1 MTTAMIGPASTAPA
15 DPTAWSI
22 GAPRLLAGLDHGLH
36 RLDHRAHYAVHGPQP
51 AVDLPRLLGM
61 LDGVALAGRGGAGFP
76 LAAKIRALPAGTS
89 REVVINGCESEPASV
104 KDRLL
109 LRFTPH
115 LVLDG
120 ALGLAASLGAHRV
133 TLAVHDSLS
142 GDSVRAAIAE
152 RSDARIV
159 RIHRVPGGFVSG
171 EARAVMRS
179 IRRGPAIPP
188 GRRIHASSYGAI
200 LGNVE
205 TFAQLAVLLRLGSQ
219 RYGATGSLAEPGST
233 LLSLGGAVSRSGVVE
248 VPLGIPLGVLL
259 EAGHAAPA
267 QAVVVGGYHG
277 SWLPADPELRLS
289 RAGVTQAGGSF
300 GAGVVLVLDHETC
313 GLGEL
318 LGVTD
323 WLAAESAKQCGPCV
337 FGLPALARDIRA
349 IWSGDRNGLAR
360 VLRHADLV
368 DGRGACRHP
377 DGAARFVR
385 SGLTALSDDI
395 AAHLR
400 GGCGRPV
407 RGQLPI
413 GGSR

>member
-1 MTTAMIGPASTAPA
+1 MTTAMIRPASTTPA

-61 LDGVALAGRGGAGFP
+61 LDGVVLAGRGGAGFP
-76 LAAKIRALPAGTS
+76 LAAKIRALPAGTP
-89 REVVINGCESEPASV
+89 REVVVNGCESEPASL

-109 LRFTPH
+109 LRYTPH

-133 TLAVHDSLS
+133 TLAVHDSVS
-142 GDSVRAAIAE
+142 ADSVRAAIAE

-159 RIHRVPGGFVSG
+159 RIHRLPGGFVSG

-188 GRRIHASSYGAI
+188 GRRIHASSYGVI

-205 TFAQLAVLLRLGSQ
+205 TFAQLAVLLRLGPQ
-219 RYGATGSLAEPGST
+219 RYGDTGSLAEPGST

-259 EAGHAAPA
+259 EASHAAPA

-277 SWLPADPELRLS
+277 GRLPADPELRLS
-289 RAGVTQAGGSF
+289 RAGITQAGGSF
-300 GAGVVLVLDHETC
+300 GAGVVLVLDHDTC

-349 IWSGDRNGLAR
+349 IWSGDRKGLAQG
-360 VLRHADLV
+360 LRHADLV

-385 SGLTALSDDI
+385 SGLNALSDEI

>member
-1 MTTAMIGPASTAPA
+1 MTTAMIRPASTTPA

-36 RLDHRAHYAVHGPQP
+36 RLDHRAHYAIHGPQP
-51 AVDLPRLLGM
+51 AVDPPRLLGM
-61 LDGVALAGRGGAGFP
+61 VDGVALAGRGGAGFP
-76 LAAKIRALPAGTS
+76 LAAKIRALPAGTR

-142 GDSVRAAIAE
+142 ADSVRAAIAE

-205 TFAQLAVLLRLGSQ
+205 TFAQLAVLLRLGPQ

-259 EAGHAAPA
+259 EASHAAPA

-318 LGVTD
+318 LAVTD

-337 FGLPALARDIRA
+337 FGLPALARDVRA

>member
-1 MTTAMIGPASTAPA
+1 MTTAMIRPASTAPA

-36 RLDHRAHYAVHGPQP
+36 RLDHRAHYAIHGPQP

-76 LAAKIRALPAGTS
+76 LAAKIRALPVGTR

-120 ALGLAASLGAHRV
+120 ALSLAASLGAHRV

-142 GDSVRAAIAE
+142 ADSVRAAIAE

-179 IRRGPAIPP
+179 IRGGPAIPP

-205 TFAQLAVLLRLGSQ
+205 TFAQLAVLLRLGPQ

-259 EAGHAAPA
+259 EASHAAPA

-337 FGLPALARDIRA
+337 FGLPALARDVRA
-349 IWSGDRNGLAR
+349 IWSGDRNGLAQG
-360 VLRHADLV
+360 LRHADLV

-377 DGAARFVR
+377 EGAARFVR
-385 SGLTALSDDI
+385 SGLNALSDDI

>member
-1 MTTAMIGPASTAPA
+1 MIRPASTTPA

-76 LAAKIRALPAGTS
+76 LAAKIRALPPGTR
-89 REVVINGCESEPASV
+89 REVVVNGCESEPASL

-142 GDSVRAAIAE
+142 AHSVRAAIAE

-188 GRRIHASSYGAI
+188 GRRIHASSYGVI

-205 TFAQLAVLLRLGSQ
+205 TFAQLAVLLRLGPQ
-219 RYGATGSLAEPGST
+219 RYGDTGSLAEPGST
-233 LLSLGGAVSRSGVVE
+233 LLSLSGAVSRSGVVE

-259 EAGHAAPA
+259 EASQAAPA
-267 QAVVVGGYHG
+267 QAMVVGGYHG

-323 WLAAESAKQCGPCV
+323 WLAAESAKQCGPCL

-349 IWSGDRNGLAR
+349 IWSGDRNGLAQG
-360 VLRHADLV
+360 LRHADLI

-385 SGLTALSDDI
+385 SGLNALSDDI

>member
-1 MTTAMIGPASTAPA
+1 MTTAMIRPASTTPA

-61 LDGVALAGRGGAGFP
+61 LDGVVLAGRGGAGFP
-76 LAAKIRALPAGTS
+76 LAAKIRALPAGTP
-89 REVVINGCESEPASV
+89 REVVVNGCESEPASL

-109 LRFTPH
+109 LRYTPH

-133 TLAVHDSLS
+133 TLAVHDSVS
-142 GDSVRAAIAE
+142 ADSVRAAIAE

-159 RIHRVPGGFVSG
+159 RIHRLPGGFVSG

-188 GRRIHASSYGAI
+188 GRRIHASSYGVI

-205 TFAQLAVLLRLGSQ
+205 TFAQLAVLLRLGPQ
-219 RYGATGSLAEPGST
+219 RYGDTGSLAEPGST

-259 EAGHAAPA
+259 EASQAAPA

-277 SWLPADPELRLS
+277 GWLPADPELRLS
-289 RAGVTQAGGSF
+289 RAGITQAGGSF

-349 IWSGDRNGLAR
+349 IWSGDRKGLAQG
-360 VLRHADLV
+360 LRHADLV

-385 SGLTALSDDI
+385 SGLNALSDDI

>member
-1 MTTAMIGPASTAPA
+1 MTTMIRPAVTTPSE
-15 DPTAWSI
+15 PTAWSI
-22 GAPRLLAGLDHGLH
+22 GAPRLLAGLDRGLH
-36 RLDHRAHYAVHGPQP
+36 RLDQRAHHAVHGPQP

-76 LAAKIRALPAGTS
+76 LAAKIRALPAGTR

-104 KDRLL
+104 KDRFL
-109 LRFTPH
+109 LRFSPH

-142 GDSVRAAIAE
+142 ADSVRTAIAE

-179 IRRGPAIPP
+179 IHRGPAIPP
-188 GRRIHASSYGAI
+188 GRRIHASSHGVVLA
-200 LGNVE
+200 NVE
-205 TFAQLAVLLRLGSQ
+205 TFAQLAVLLRLGPQ
-219 RYGATGSLAEPGST
+219 RYRDTGSLAEPGST
-233 LLSLGGAVSRSGVVE
+233 LLSLGGAVSRSGVAE

-259 EAGHAAPA
+259 EASHAAPA
-267 QAVVVGGYHG
+267 QAVLVGGYHG
-277 SWLPADPELRLS
+277 SWLPADPDLRLS

-318 LGVTD
+318 LRATD

-349 IWSGDRNGLAR
+349 IWSGDRNALALG
-360 VLRHADLV
+360 LRHADLV
-368 DGRGACRHP
+368 EGRGACRHP

-385 SGLTALSDDI
+385 SGLATLSDDV
-395 AAHLR
+395 AAHRR

-407 RGQLPI
+407 RGLLPI
-413 GGSR
+413 GGPR

>member
-1 MTTAMIGPASTAPA
+1 
-15 DPTAWSI
+15 
-22 GAPRLLAGLDHGLH
+22 
-36 RLDHRAHYAVHGPQP
+36 
-51 AVDLPRLLGM
+51 LLGM

-76 LAAKIRALPAGTS
+76 LVAKIRALPVGTR

-142 GDSVRAAIAE
+142 ADSVRAAIAE

-259 EAGHAAPA
+259 EASHAAPA

-318 LGVTD
+318 LAVTD

-337 FGLPALARDIRA
+337 FGLPALARDVRA

>member
-109 LRFTPH
+109 LQFTPH

-142 GDSVRAAIAE
+142 ADSVRAAIAE

-337 FGLPALARDIRA
+337 FGLPALARDVRA

-385 SGLTALSDDI
+385 SGLTALSDEI

>member
-1 MTTAMIGPASTAPA
+1 
-15 DPTAWSI
+15 
-22 GAPRLLAGLDHGLH
+22 
-36 RLDHRAHYAVHGPQP
+36 V
-51 AVDLPRLLGM
+51 
-61 LDGVALAGRGGAGFP
+61 
-76 LAAKIRALPAGTS
+76 
-89 REVVINGCESEPASV
+89 
-104 KDRLL
+104 
-109 LRFTPH
+109 
-115 LVLDG
+115 
-120 ALGLAASLGAHRV
+120 
-133 TLAVHDSLS
+133 
-142 GDSVRAAIAE
+142 
-152 RSDARIV
+152 
-159 RIHRVPGGFVSG
+159 
-171 EARAVMRS
+171 
-179 IRRGPAIPP
+179 
-188 GRRIHASSYGAI
+188 I

-205 TFAQLAVLLRLGSQ
+205 TFAQLAVLLRLGPQ
-219 RYGATGSLAEPGST
+219 RYGDTGSLAEPGST

-259 EAGHAAPA
+259 EASHAAPA

-300 GAGVVLVLDHETC
+300 GAGVVLVVDHETC

-337 FGLPALARDIRA
+337 FGLPALARDVRA

-360 VLRHADLV
+360 GLRHADLV

-385 SGLTALSDDI
+385 SGLNALSDDI

>member
-120 ALGLAASLGAHRV
+120 ALSLAASLGAHRV

-142 GDSVRAAIAE
+142 ADSVRAAIAE

-337 FGLPALARDIRA
+337 FGLPALARDVRT
-349 IWSGDRNGLAR
+349 IWSGDRNGVAR
-360 VLRHADLV
+360 GLRHADLV

-385 SGLTALSDDI
+385 SGLDALSDDI

>member
-1 MTTAMIGPASTAPA
+1 MTTAMIRPASTTPVE
-15 DPTAWSI
+15 PMAWSI

-36 RLDHRAHYAVHGPQP
+36 RLDRRAHDAIHGPQP

-61 LDGVALAGRGGAGFP
+61 LDGAALAGRGGAGFP
-76 LAAKIRALPAGTS
+76 VAAKIRALPAGTR
-89 REVVINGCESEPASV
+89 REVVVNGCESEPASV

-133 TLAVHDSLS
+133 TLAVHDALS
-142 GDSVRAAIAE
+142 ADSVRAAIAE

-159 RIHRVPGGFVSG
+159 RIHRLPGGFVSG

-188 GRRIHASSYGAI
+188 GRRIHASSYGVI

-205 TFAQLAVLLRLGSQ
+205 TFAQLAVLLRLGPQ
-219 RYGATGSLAEPGST
+219 RYGDTGSLAEPGST

-259 EAGHAAPA
+259 EASHAAPA

-300 GAGVVLVLDHETC
+300 GAGVVLVLDHDTC

-349 IWSGDRNGLAR
+349 IWSGDRKGLAQG
-360 VLRHADLV
+360 LRHADLV

-385 SGLTALSDDI
+385 SGLNALSDDI

>member
-36 RLDHRAHYAVHGPQP
+36 RLDHRAHYAMHGPQP
-51 AVDLPRLLGM
+51 AVDLRRLLGM
-61 LDGVALAGRGGAGFP
+61 LDGVALVGRGGAGFP
-76 LAAKIRALPAGTS
+76 LAAKIRALPAGTR
-89 REVVINGCESEPASV
+89 REVVVNGCESEPASV

-142 GDSVRAAIAE
+142 ADSVRAAIAE

-318 LGVTD
+318 LAVTD

-337 FGLPALARDIRA
+337 FGLPALARDVRA

-385 SGLTALSDDI
+385 SGLDALSDDI

>member
-1 MTTAMIGPASTAPA
+1 MTTAMIRPASTTPA

-76 LAAKIRALPAGTS
+76 LAAKIRALPPGTR
-89 REVVINGCESEPASV
+89 REVVVNGCESEPASL

-142 GDSVRAAIAE
+142 AHSVRAAIAE

-188 GRRIHASSYGAI
+188 GRRIHASSYGVI

-205 TFAQLAVLLRLGSQ
+205 TFAQLAVLLRLGPQ
-219 RYGATGSLAEPGST
+219 RYGDTGSLAEPGST
-233 LLSLGGAVSRSGVVE
+233 LLSLSGAVSRSGVVE

-259 EAGHAAPA
+259 EASQAAPA

-323 WLAAESAKQCGPCV
+323 WLAAESAKQCGPCL

-349 IWSGDRNGLAR
+349 IWSGDRNGLAQG
-360 VLRHADLV
+360 LRHADLI

-385 SGLTALSDDI
+385 SGLNALSDDI

>member
-1 MTTAMIGPASTAPA
+1 MTTMTIRPAPEAPA
-15 DPTAWSI
+15 EPMAWSI
-22 GAPRLLAGLDHGLH
+22 GAPRLLAGLDHELR
-36 RLDHRAHYAVHGPQP
+36 RLDQRAHQAVHGPQP
-51 AVDLPRLLGM
+51 AVDLPRLVGM
-61 LDGVALAGRGGAGFP
+61 LDRVALAGRGGAGFP
-76 LAAKIRALPAGTS
+76 LVAKIRALPLDTR
-89 REVVINGCESEPASV
+89 REVVINGCESEPASI

-109 LRFTPH
+109 LRFSPH

-120 ALGLAASLGAHRV
+120 ALGLAASLGAQRV
-133 TLAVHDSLS
+133 TLAVHDPLS
-142 GDSVRAAIAE
+142 ADSVRDAVAE

-179 IRRGPAIPP
+179 VRGGPALPP
-188 GRRIHASSYGAI
+188 GRRIHATSSGVV

-205 TFAQLAVLLRLGSQ
+205 TFAQLAVLLRLGPQ
-219 RYGATGSLAEPGST
+219 RYGGTGSLAEPGST
-233 LLSLGGAVSRSGVVE
+233 LLSLGGAVSRGGVVE
-248 VPLGIPLGVLL
+248 VPLGTPLGVLL
-259 EAGHAAPA
+259 EASHAAPA

-277 SWLPADPELRLS
+277 SWLPADPRLRLS
-289 RAGVTQAGGSF
+289 RAGVAQAGGSF
-300 GAGVVLVLDHETC
+300 GAGVVLVLDHATC

-318 LGVTD
+318 LRVTD

-337 FGLPALARDIRA
+337 FGLPALARDVRA
-349 IWSGDRNGLAR
+349 IWSGDQTALAR
-360 VLRHADLV
+360 GLRHADLV

-385 SGLTALSDDI
+385 SGFAALSDDI

-407 RGQLPI
+407 QGQLPI

>member
-142 GDSVRAAIAE
+142 ADSVRAAIAE

-277 SWLPADPELRLS
+277 SWLAADPELRLS

-300 GAGVVLVLDHETC
+300 GAGVVLVLNHETC

-318 LGVTD
+318 LTVTD

-337 FGLPALARDIRA
+337 FGLPALARDVRA

-400 GGCGRPV
+400 GGCGRSV

>member
-1 MTTAMIGPASTAPA
+1 
-15 DPTAWSI
+15 
-22 GAPRLLAGLDHGLH
+22 
-36 RLDHRAHYAVHGPQP
+36 
-51 AVDLPRLLGM
+51 
-61 LDGVALAGRGGAGFP
+61 
-76 LAAKIRALPAGTS
+76 
-89 REVVINGCESEPASV
+89 
-104 KDRLL
+104 
-109 LRFTPH
+109 
-115 LVLDG
+115 
-120 ALGLAASLGAHRV
+120 V

-142 GDSVRAAIAE
+142 ADSVRAAIAE
-152 RSDARIV
+152 RSDARTV

-205 TFAQLAVLLRLGSQ
+205 TFAQLAVLLRLGPQ

-259 EAGHAAPA
+259 EASHAAPA

-337 FGLPALARDIRA
+337 FGLPALARDVRA

-360 VLRHADLV
+360 GLRHADLV

-385 SGLTALSDDI
+385 SGLNALSDDI

>member
-1 MTTAMIGPASTAPA
+1 MTTAMIRPASTTPA

-61 LDGVALAGRGGAGFP
+61 LDGVVLAGRGGAGFP
-76 LAAKIRALPAGTS
+76 LAAKIRALPAGTP
-89 REVVINGCESEPASV
+89 REVVVNGCESEPASL

-142 GDSVRAAIAE
+142 AHSVRAAIAE

-188 GRRIHASSYGAI
+188 GRRIHASSYGVV

-205 TFAQLAVLLRLGSQ
+205 TFAQLAVLLRLGPQ
-219 RYGATGSLAEPGST
+219 RYGDTGSLAEPGST

-259 EAGHAAPA
+259 EASHAAPA

-277 SWLPADPELRLS
+277 GWLPADPELRLS
-289 RAGVTQAGGSF
+289 RAGITQAGGSF
-300 GAGVVLVLDHETC
+300 GAGVVLVLDHDTC

-323 WLAAESAKQCGPCV
+323 WLAAESAKQCGPCL

-349 IWSGDRNGLAR
+349 IWSGDRNGLAQG
-360 VLRHADLV
+360 LRHADLI

-385 SGLTALSDDI
+385 SGLNALSDDI

>member
-1 MTTAMIGPASTAPA
+1 MTTAMIRPASTTPA

-61 LDGVALAGRGGAGFP
+61 LDGVVLAGRGGAGFP
-76 LAAKIRALPAGTS
+76 LAAKIRALPAGTP
-89 REVVINGCESEPASV
+89 REVVVNGCESEPASL

-109 LRFTPH
+109 LRYTPH

-133 TLAVHDSLS
+133 TLAVHDSVS
-142 GDSVRAAIAE
+142 ADSVRAAIAE

-159 RIHRVPGGFVSG
+159 RIHRLPGGFVSG

-188 GRRIHASSYGAI
+188 GRRIHASSYGVI

-205 TFAQLAVLLRLGSQ
+205 TFAQLAVLLRLGPQ
-219 RYGATGSLAEPGST
+219 RYGDTGSLAEPGST

-259 EAGHAAPA
+259 EASQAAPA

-277 SWLPADPELRLS
+277 GWLPADPELRLS
-289 RAGVTQAGGSF
+289 RAGITQAGGSF
-300 GAGVVLVLDHETC
+300 GAGVVLVLDHDTC

-349 IWSGDRNGLAR
+349 IWSGDRKGLAQG
-360 VLRHADLV
+360 LRHADLV

-385 SGLTALSDDI
+385 SGLNALSDEI

>member
-1 MTTAMIGPASTAPA
+1 MTTAMIRPASTTPA

-36 RLDHRAHYAVHGPQP
+36 RLDHRAHYAIHGPQP
-51 AVDLPRLLGM
+51 AVDPPRLLGM
-61 LDGVALAGRGGAGFP
+61 VDGVALAGRGGAGFP
-76 LAAKIRALPAGTS
+76 LAAKIRALPAGTR

-115 LVLDG
+115 LGLDG

-133 TLAVHDSLS
+133 MLAVHDSLS
-142 GDSVRAAIAE
+142 ADSVRAAIAE

-205 TFAQLAVLLRLGSQ
+205 TFAQLAVLLRLGPQ

-300 GAGVVLVLDHETC
+300 GAGVLLVLDHETC

-318 LGVTD
+318 LTVTD
-323 WLAAESAKQCGPCV
+323 WLAAESAKQCGPCL
-337 FGLPALARDIRA
+337 FGLPALACDVRA

-385 SGLTALSDDI
+385 SGLNALSDDI

-400 GGCGRPV
+400 GGCRRPV

>member
-1 MTTAMIGPASTAPA
+1 
-15 DPTAWSI
+15 
-22 GAPRLLAGLDHGLH
+22 
-36 RLDHRAHYAVHGPQP
+36 V
-51 AVDLPRLLGM
+51 
-61 LDGVALAGRGGAGFP
+61 
-76 LAAKIRALPAGTS
+76 
-89 REVVINGCESEPASV
+89 
-104 KDRLL
+104 
-109 LRFTPH
+109 
-115 LVLDG
+115 
-120 ALGLAASLGAHRV
+120 
-133 TLAVHDSLS
+133 
-142 GDSVRAAIAE
+142 
-152 RSDARIV
+152 
-159 RIHRVPGGFVSG
+159 
-171 EARAVMRS
+171 
-179 IRRGPAIPP
+179 
-188 GRRIHASSYGAI
+188 I

-205 TFAQLAVLLRLGSQ
+205 TFAQLAVLLRLGPQ
-219 RYGATGSLAEPGST
+219 RYGDTGSLAEPGST

-259 EAGHAAPA
+259 EASHAAPA

-289 RAGVTQAGGSF
+289 RTGVTQAGGSF
-300 GAGVVLVLDHETC
+300 GAGVVLVVDHETC

-337 FGLPALARDIRA
+337 FGLPALARDVRA
-349 IWSGDRNGLAR
+349 IWSGDRNGPAR
-360 VLRHADLV
+360 ALRHADLV

-385 SGLTALSDDI
+385 SGLNALSDDI

>member
-1 MTTAMIGPASTAPA
+1 MTTAMIRPASTTPA

-51 AVDLPRLLGM
+51 AVDLPRLLGV
-61 LDGVALAGRGGAGFP
+61 LDGVVLAGRGGAGFP
-76 LAAKIRALPAGTS
+76 LAAKIRALPAGTP
-89 REVVINGCESEPASV
+89 REVVVNGCESEPASV

-133 TLAVHDSLS
+133 TLAVHDSVS
-142 GDSVRAAIAE
+142 ADSVRAAIAE

-159 RIHRVPGGFVSG
+159 RIHRLPGGFVSG

-188 GRRIHASSYGAI
+188 GRRIHASSYGVI

-205 TFAQLAVLLRLGSQ
+205 TFAQLAVLLRLGPQ
-219 RYGATGSLAEPGST
+219 RYGDTGSLAEPGST

-259 EAGHAAPA
+259 EASQAAPA

-277 SWLPADPELRLS
+277 GWLPADPELRLS
-289 RAGVTQAGGSF
+289 RAGITQAGGSF
-300 GAGVVLVLDHETC
+300 GAGVVLVLDHDTC

-349 IWSGDRNGLAR
+349 IWSGDRKGLAQG
-360 VLRHADLV
+360 LRHADLV

-385 SGLTALSDDI
+385 SGLNALSDEI

>member
-1 MTTAMIGPASTAPA
+1 MTTAMIRPASTTPA

-76 LAAKIRALPAGTS
+76 LAAKIRALPAGTP
-89 REVVINGCESEPASV
+89 REVVVNGCESAPASL

-109 LRFTPH
+109 LRYTPH

-133 TLAVHDSLS
+133 TLAVHDSVS
-142 GDSVRAAIAE
+142 ADSVRAAIAE

-159 RIHRVPGGFVSG
+159 RIHRLPGGFVSG

-188 GRRIHASSYGAI
+188 GRRIHASSYGVI

-205 TFAQLAVLLRLGSQ
+205 TFAQLAVLLRLGPQ
-219 RYGATGSLAEPGST
+219 RYGDTGSLAEPGST

-259 EAGHAAPA
+259 EASQAAPA

-277 SWLPADPELRLS
+277 GWLPADPELRLS
-289 RAGVTQAGGSF
+289 RAGITQAGGSF
-300 GAGVVLVLDHETC
+300 GAGVVLVLDHDTC

-349 IWSGDRNGLAR
+349 IWSGDRKGLAQG
-360 VLRHADLV
+360 LRHADLV

-385 SGLTALSDDI
+385 SGLNALSDEI

>member
-1 MTTAMIGPASTAPA
+1 MTTAMIRPASTTPA

-61 LDGVALAGRGGAGFP
+61 LDGVVLAGRGGAGFP
-76 LAAKIRALPAGTS
+76 LAAKIRALPAGTP
-89 REVVINGCESEPASV
+89 REVVVNGCESEPASL

-109 LRFTPH
+109 LRYSPH

-142 GDSVRAAIAE
+142 AHSVRAAIAE

-159 RIHRVPGGFVSG
+159 RIHRLPGGFVSG

-188 GRRIHASSYGAI
+188 GRRIHASSYGVI

-205 TFAQLAVLLRLGSQ
+205 TFAQLAVLLRLGPQ
-219 RYGATGSLAEPGST
+219 RYGDTGSLAEPGST

-259 EAGHAAPA
+259 EASQAAPA

-277 SWLPADPELRLS
+277 GWLPADPELRLS
-289 RAGVTQAGGSF
+289 RAGITQAGGSF
-300 GAGVVLVLDHETC
+300 GAGVVLVLDHDTC

-349 IWSGDRNGLAR
+349 IWSGDRKGLAQG
-360 VLRHADLV
+360 LRHADLV

-385 SGLTALSDDI
+385 SGLNALSDEI

>member
-120 ALGLAASLGAHRV
+120 ALGLAASLGAHRA

-142 GDSVRAAIAE
+142 ADSVRAAIAE

-188 GRRIHASSYGAI
+188 GRRIHVSSYGAI

-259 EAGHAAPA
+259 EASHAAPA

-337 FGLPALARDIRA
+337 FGLPALARDVRT
-349 IWSGDRNGLAR
+349 IWSGDRNGVAR
-360 VLRHADLV
+360 GLRHADLV

-385 SGLTALSDDI
+385 SGLDALSDDI

>member
-1 MTTAMIGPASTAPA
+1 MTTAMIRPASTTPA
-15 DPTAWSI
+15 EPTAWSI

-36 RLDHRAHYAVHGPQP
+36 RLDRRAHYAIHGPQP

-76 LAAKIRALPAGTS
+76 LAAKIRALPAGTR
-89 REVVINGCESEPASV
+89 REVVVNGCESEPASV

-109 LRFTPH
+109 LRFTPN

-142 GDSVRAAIAE
+142 ADSVRAAIAE

-159 RIHRVPGGFVSG
+159 RIHRIPGGFVSG

-179 IRRGPAIPP
+179 IRGGPAIPP
-188 GRRIHASSYGAI
+188 GRRIHASSYGVI

-205 TFAQLAVLLRLGSQ
+205 TFAQLAVLLRLGPQ
-219 RYGATGSLAEPGST
+219 RYGDTGSLAEPGST

-259 EAGHAAPA
+259 EASHAAPA

-289 RAGVTQAGGSF
+289 RAGVTRAGGSF
-300 GAGVVLVLDHETC
+300 GAGVVLVVDHETC
-313 GLGEL
+313 GLGEVGL
-318 LGVTD
+318 TD

-337 FGLPALARDIRA
+337 FGLPALARDVRA

-360 VLRHADLV
+360 GLRHADLV

-385 SGLTALSDDI
+385 SGLNALSDDI

>member
-1 MTTAMIGPASTAPA
+1 MTTAMIRPASTTPA

-61 LDGVALAGRGGAGFP
+61 LDGVVLAGRGGAGFP
-76 LAAKIRALPAGTS
+76 LAAKIRALPAGTP
-89 REVVINGCESEPASV
+89 REVVVNGCESEPASL

-109 LRFTPH
+109 LRYTPH

-133 TLAVHDSLS
+133 TLAVHDSVS
-142 GDSVRAAIAE
+142 ADSVRAAIAE

-159 RIHRVPGGFVSG
+159 RIHRLPGGFVSG

-188 GRRIHASSYGAI
+188 GRRIHASSYGVI

-205 TFAQLAVLLRLGSQ
+205 TFAQLAVLLRLGPQ
-219 RYGATGSLAEPGST
+219 RYGDTGSLAEPGST

-259 EAGHAAPA
+259 EASHAAPA

-277 SWLPADPELRLS
+277 GWLPADPELRLS
-289 RAGVTQAGGSF
+289 RAGITQAGGSF
-300 GAGVVLVLDHETC
+300 GAGVVLVLDHDTC

-349 IWSGDRNGLAR
+349 IWSGDRKGLAQG
-360 VLRHADLV
+360 LRHADLV

-385 SGLTALSDDI
+385 SGLNALSDEI

>member
-1 MTTAMIGPASTAPA
+1 MTTAMIRPASTAPA

-51 AVDLPRLLGM
+51 AVDLPRLLGV

-76 LAAKIRALPAGTS
+76 LAAKIRALPTGTR
-89 REVVINGCESEPASV
+89 REVVVNGCESEPASV

-120 ALGLAASLGAHRV
+120 ALALAASLGAHRV

-142 GDSVRAAIAE
+142 ADSVRAAIAE
-152 RSDARIV
+152 RSDARNV

-205 TFAQLAVLLRLGSQ
+205 TFAQLAVLLRLGPQ
-219 RYGATGSLAEPGST
+219 RYGATGSLAEPGTT

-259 EAGHAAPA
+259 EASHAAPA

-300 GAGVVLVLDHETC
+300 GAAVVLVLDHETC

-337 FGLPALARDIRA
+337 FGLPALARDVRA

-360 VLRHADLV
+360 GLRHADLV

-385 SGLTALSDDI
+385 SGLDALSDDI
-395 AAHLR
+395 AAHQR